1 MFDSEMPIKQKHLDL
16 ISIINRRIMAKFR
29 LKATSKA
36 GKSIKTEFEA
46 GTKKDAKAKVDRLVQ
61 KNGISVQSLEKKE
74 LYEYKV
80 QKPGKKKISGEKEAY
95 NKEELERALTKLGYK
110 VLRINKKLFDF
121 KGGVPTQD
129 VVTFVSLSSDLLN
142 QQLPYDEIL
151 GLLYEDTQN
160 KRMKEVIKEI
170 QKDLKD
176 GKEGEEVYGKH
187 EDVFGKFAAYM
198 LSVAST
204 SGNMAQVFQ
213 STAKFLERDAEF
225 KKNLRRSLLM
235 PTVTVLAVVATILF
249 YVGYIFP
256 ATAELFLEFDIALPP
271 MTAATLEL
279 SYWLQDNWIMLTLA
293 HVVPIS
299 VFIWWVKTPKGKL
312 WLDQYIIRIP
322 VIGDL
327 LHKTSIEIFSRV
339 FYTLYSGSGQN
350 IDVIRVASEA
360 CRNTYMEK
368 RIKEV
373 AIKMMLKDGAG
384 LVESM
389 EATGVFSNTAISR
402 FRLGAESGALRENA
416 KQLAEYYEIQTTY
429 KMESV
434 IDTIN
439 LFINLFI
446 MIALIAITIVSS
458 EAAII
463 QPN

>member
-1 MFDSEMPIKQKHLDL
+1 MPQ
-16 ISIINRRIMAKFR
+16 FR
-29 LKATSKA
+29 LKAISSSGKA
-36 GKSIKTEFEA
+36 IKTEFEA
-46 GTKKDAKAKVDRLVQ
+46 PSKKEAQKKVKKLED
-61 KNGISVQSLEKKE
+61 KNGLQTKALDKKE
-74 LYEYKV
+74 TYMYKV
-80 QKPGKKKISGEKEAY
+80 QRPGKPKQSGEQEAY
-95 NKEELERALTKLGYK
+95 SKEEVERALTKLGYK
-110 VLRINKKLFDF
+110 VISVNKKLFDF
-121 KGGVPTQD
+121 KGGVPTND

-204 SGNMAQVFQ
+204 SGNMAQVFE

-235 PTVTVLAVVATILF
+235 PTVTVLAVIATILF

-256 ATAELFLEFDIALPP
+256 ATAELFLEFDINLPP
-271 MTAATLEL
+271 MTAATLEV
-279 SYWLQDNWIMLTLA
+279 SYWLADNWIALTLSF
-293 HVVPIS
+293 VIPIALFGWY
-299 VFIWWVKTPKGKL
+299 VRTPKGKL
-312 WLDQYIIRIP
+312 FLDRNIIKIP

-327 LHKTSIEIFSRV
+327 LHKTSIEIFARV
-339 FYTLYSGSGQN
+339 FFTLYSGSGQN

-368 RIKEV
+368 QIKEV
-373 AIKMMLKDGAG
+373 AIKRMLKDGAG

-389 EATGVFSNTAISR
+389 EDTGVFTTTAISR
-402 FRLGAESGALRENA
+402 FRLGAESGALKENA

-446 MIALIAITIVSS
+446 MVALIGITVVSS
-458 EAAII
+458 ESALIDMNP
-463 QPN
+463 Q

>member
-1 MFDSEMPIKQKHLDL
+1 MS
-16 ISIINRRIMAKFR
+16 KFR

-36 GKSIKTEFEA
+36 GKAIKTEFEA
-46 GTKKDAKAKVDRLVQ
+46 GSKKEAKSKVDKLVQ
-61 KNGISVQSLEKKE
+61 KNGIVVQALEKKQT
-74 LYEYKV
+74 YQYKA
-80 QKPGKKKISGEKEAY
+80 QRPGKKKIAGEQEAY
-95 NKEELERALTKLGYK
+95 NKEELEKALTNLGYN
-110 VLRINKKLFDF
+110 VQSINKKLFDF
-121 KGGVPTQD
+121 KGGVPTQEI
-129 VVTFVSLSSDLLN
+129 VTFVSLSADLLR
-142 QQLPYDEIL
+142 QKLSYDEIL
-151 GLLYEDTQN
+151 DLLYEDTEN
-160 KRMKEVIKEI
+160 KKMKEVIKEI

-176 GKEGEEVYGKH
+176 GKEGSEVYGKH

-198 LSVAST
+198 LGVAST
-204 SGNMAQVFQ
+204 SGNMALVFE

-235 PTVTVLAVVATILF
+235 PTVTVLAVVATVLF

-256 ATAELFLEFDIALPP
+256 ATAELFLEFDIKLPP
-271 MTAATLEL
+271 MTAATLEI
-279 SYWLQDNWIMLTLA
+279 SYWLQDNWIMLVLA
-293 HVVPIS
+293 HVLPIS
-299 VFIWWVKTPKGKL
+299 LFVWYIKTPKGKFM
-312 WLDQYIIRIP
+312 LDKYIIKIP

-327 LHKTSIEIFSRV
+327 LHKTSIEIFARV

-350 IDVIRVASEA
+350 IDVIRVAAEA
-360 CRNTYMEK
+360 CRNTFMEK
-368 RIKEV
+368 QIKEV

-389 EATGVFSNTAISR
+389 EETGVFSNTAISR

-416 KQLAEYYEIQTTY
+416 KQLAEYYEVQTTY

-446 MIALIAITIVSS
+446 MVALIAITVVSS

>member
-1 MFDSEMPIKQKHLDL
+1 
-16 ISIINRRIMAKFR
+16 MAQFR
-29 LKATSKA
+29 LKAISAA
-36 GKSIKTEFEA
+36 GKPIKTEFEA
-46 GTKKDAKAKVDRLVQ
+46 QNKKEAQAKVKKLEA
-61 KNGISVQSLEKKE
+61 KNGVQVKALDKKE
-74 LYEYKV
+74 TYMYKV
-80 QKPGKKKISGEKEAY
+80 QRPGKSKQSGEQEAY
-95 NKEELERALTKLGYK
+95 SKEELERALTKLGYK
-110 VLRINKKLFDF
+110 VISVNKKLFDF

-271 MTAATLEL
+271 MTAATLEF
-279 SYWLQDNWIMLTLA
+279 SYWLADNWIVLTLA
-293 HVVPIS
+293 HVIPIS
-299 VFIWWVKTPKGKL
+299 LFIWYVRTPKGKL
-312 WLDQYIIRIP
+312 FLDKYIIKIP

-327 LHKTSIEIFSRV
+327 LHKTSIEIFARV
-339 FYTLYSGSGQN
+339 FFTLYSGSGQN
-350 IDVIRVASEA
+350 IEVIKVASEA
-360 CRNTYMEK
+360 CRNSYMEK
-368 RIKEV
+368 QIKEV
-373 AIKMMLKDGAG
+373 AIKSMLKDGAG
-384 LVESM
+384 LVESI
-389 EATGVFSNTAISR
+389 ENTGVFTTTAISR
-402 FRLGAESGALRENA
+402 FRLGAESGALKENA
-416 KQLAEYYEIQTTY
+416 KQLADYYEVQTTY

-446 MIALIAITIVSS
+446 MVALIAITVVSS
-458 EAAII
+458 ESALIDMNP
-463 QPN
+463 Q

>member
-1 MFDSEMPIKQKHLDL
+1 MPQ
-16 ISIINRRIMAKFR
+16 FR
-29 LKATSKA
+29 LKAISSS
-36 GKSIKTEFEA
+36 GKPIKTEFEA
-46 GTKKDAKAKVDRLVQ
+46 SSKKEAQAKVKKLES
-61 KNGISVQSLEKKE
+61 KNGVQVKALEKKE
-74 LYEYKV
+74 TYMYKV
-80 QKPGKKKISGEKEAY
+80 QRPGKPKQSGEQEAY

-110 VLRINKKLFDF
+110 VISVNKKLFDF
-121 KGGVPTQD
+121 KGGVPTND

-151 GLLYEDTQN
+151 TLLYEDTQN
-160 KRMKEVIKEI
+160 KRMKEVIKDI

-176 GKEGEEVYGKH
+176 GKEGHEVYGKH

-204 SGNMAQVFQ
+204 SGNMAQVFE

-256 ATAELFLEFDIALPP
+256 ATAELFLEFDINLPP
-271 MTAATLEL
+271 MTAATLDM
-279 SYWLQDNWIMLTLA
+279 SYWLADNWIALTLSF
-293 HVVPIS
+293 VIPVS
-299 VFIWWVKTPKGKL
+299 LFIWYVRTPKGKL
-312 WLDQYIIRIP
+312 FLDKYIIKIP

-327 LHKTSIEIFSRV
+327 LHKTSIEIFARV
-339 FYTLYSGSGQN
+339 FFTLYSGSGQN

-360 CRNTYMEK
+360 CRNSYMEK
-368 RIKEV
+368 QIKEV
-373 AIKMMLKDGAG
+373 AIKRMLKDGAG
-384 LVESM
+384 LVESI
-389 EATGVFSNTAISR
+389 EDTGVFTTTAISR
-402 FRLGAESGALRENA
+402 FRLGAESGALKQNA

-446 MIALIAITIVSS
+446 MVALIAITIVSS
-458 EAAII
+458 ESALIDMNP
-463 QPN
+463 Q